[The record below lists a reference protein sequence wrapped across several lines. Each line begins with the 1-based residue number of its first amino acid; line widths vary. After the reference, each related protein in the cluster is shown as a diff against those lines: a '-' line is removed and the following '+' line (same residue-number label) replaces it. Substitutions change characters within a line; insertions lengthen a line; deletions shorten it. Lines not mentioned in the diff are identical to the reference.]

1 MTSLL
6 LDPSNVSRVRDSGWA
21 GTHYQDHETGERIVA
36 TTDGL
41 GLGFGGSDSWHYP
54 REVIAWPDIA
64 AIAREVPD
72 RVRAELVE
80 LRQRL
85 LEHRRTYP
93 RFAAT
98 AQAVGCGP
106 IVAGRPLTPRQ
117 EAYIRELE
125 AFDASGVL
133 PDWEQTYAALNA
145 ERLALHEQALSA
157 VLDHEPDDLLELLE
171 DDHLRRSA
179 GRTPA
184 EQEREARAQEARRD
198 QEGPFAELRRRGEP
212 LETLERRPALLP
224 PEVAGHASSRPAAL
238 TSPAF
243 GSHQATSTG
252 SVQP

>member
-1 MTSLL
+1 MWSTWAMTSIL

-21 GTHYQDHETGERIVA
+21 GTHHQDRETGERIVA

-41 GLGFGGSDSWHYP
+41 GLGFGGSDSWHHP
-54 REVIAWPDIA
+54 REVIAWSDIA

-85 LEHRRTYP
+85 GDHRRSYP

-125 AFDASGVL
+125 AFVASGLL
-133 PDWEQTYAALNA
+133 PDWEQTYTALDV

-171 DDHLRRSA
+171 EDHLSRSA
-179 GRTPA
+179 GGTPT
-184 EQEREARAQEARRD
+184 EPEREARAQEAL
-198 QEGPFAELRRRGEP
+198 G
-212 LETLERRPALLP
+212 RRPMLQP
-224 PEVAGHASSRPAAL
+224 PEVAGHASSRPAEL

-243 GSHQATSTG
+243 GSPQSISTR
-252 SVQP
+252 SIQP

>member
-1 MTSLL
+1 MWSTWAMTSIL

-21 GTHYQDHETGERIVA
+21 GTHHQDHETGERVVA

-41 GLGFGGSDSWHYP
+41 GLGFGGSDSWHHP

-72 RVRAELVE
+72 WVRAELVE

-85 LEHRRTYP
+85 LEHQRTYP

-106 IVAGRPLTPRQ
+106 IVPGRPLSPRQ

-133 PDWEQTYAALNA
+133 PDWEQTYAALDA
-145 ERLALHEQALSA
+145 GRLALHEQALSA

-171 DDHLRRSA
+171 NDHLGRLA
-179 GRTPA
+179 GGTPT
-184 EQEREARAQEARRD
+184 EPEREARAQEAL
-198 QEGPFAELRRRGEP
+198 G
-212 LETLERRPALLP
+212 RRPMLQP
-224 PEVAGHASSRPAAL
+224 PEVAGHASSRPTEL

-243 GSHQATSTG
+243 GSPQSISTR
-252 SVQP
+252 SIQL